1 MSLAICESFVLAN
14 FFQLTTFRNFGLR
27 VNCKKLLLIVYI
39 EFFFFFL
46 RYLGK
51 SDRMFMMLLGI
62 VLPGGV
68 NLLIFLFSLIS
79 NEL

>member
-39 EFFFFFL
+39 EFFFL

-62 VLPGGV
+62 VLSGGV

>member
-39 EFFFFFL
+39 EFFFL

>member
-14 FFQLTTFRNFGLR
+14 FFQLNTFRNFGLR

-39 EFFFFFL
+39 EFFFFL
-46 RYLGK
+46 RYLGR

>member
-1 MSLAICESFVLAN
+1 MSLAICESFVLTN

-39 EFFFFFL
+39 EFFFFL
-46 RYLGK
+46 RYLGR

-62 VLPGGV
+62 VLSGGV